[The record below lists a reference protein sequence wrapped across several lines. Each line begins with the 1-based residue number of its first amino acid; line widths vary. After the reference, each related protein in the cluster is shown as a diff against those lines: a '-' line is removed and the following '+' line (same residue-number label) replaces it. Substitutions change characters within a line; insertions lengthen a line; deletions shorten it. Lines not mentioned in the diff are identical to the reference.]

1 MALVSKVF
9 DSITDPSLRAVL
21 QEEAHSQVK
30 QVLKDTALYSRYA
43 LLPNAA
49 NTLERYAIPH
59 NPFSTKLHTHAAAK
73 ALENDLYRTAS
84 YLLPKERVSF
94 LFMKP
99 SKMQYFRRRGDTDTF
114 INADMVA
121 KDLARYPLDTIYPHL
136 PEITTKMAFIG
147 DSLHYFQP
155 EVLEHI
161 FTSSPQLETLLATIV
176 LPPEAT
182 LKLKS
187 LYPEI
192 YTLHYMP
199 QKFLYKPGGLSGG
212 EYEHDYKDLAWLKI
226 GHVTTSSM
234 CLTVDRVESKAA
246 NHLLLIRRGR
256 LKLSCYRSYDT
267 PEPLVV
273 VPKIFLPPK
282 YNAQKPITKTKANSW
297 ILYVKSAG
305 EPKIRDV
312 WAKLR
317 QTIANSELNQYEP
330 AELLLLTNY
339 FYVLGKL
346 DSITSFETLLG
357 DNILKR
363 LFRPAI
369 AKIQEIKHWVTGPT
383 AFMQLYKALQLVDVD
398 FTFEVTRS
406 WETELKAQPEPEL
419 PKDAIDALVE
429 SLIGINYADT
439 PVADTESSHQQER
452 RPQPHPTLPQPLQ
465 QTKCPE
471 DAEEPTPPTHEA
483 SETKEMP
490 KDHKQHPQPTPEAG
504 QEASSPEPTTNQ
516 EQEPSTSH
524 DLPWKAWLKLLRGL
538 GFQGDLEQSDIEGDL
553 IYPVKHIRQLPVE
566 EFNGPITATLR
577 KMNRMPCRYS
587 PDIERAAAFARDVMS
602 NKTGA
607 ILPKQSHEW
616 KTTLK
621 RKCKL
626 APRQT
631 LISVIHG
638 AGGSGKSRAL
648 QEYMRN
654 NRDDPI
660 VTILPT
666 NELRA
671 DWKAKLPA
679 HDPDMFMTFE
689 NALLIPKG
697 NVVIMDDYTKLP
709 RGYIE
714 AYVQNSPML
723 DLLILTGDPRQ
734 SEHFESVEGNT
745 INDLSPSPVV
755 FSAYSR
761 YYINATH
768 RNNQDLANALGV
780 YSEKKGKTRVSVSN
794 HIEDGRHTLVPSQI
808 KQRNYVSMGR
818 KTSTYAGCQGITAS
832 RVQIIVDNDTAK
844 CSHQVL
850 YTAFSRAAD
859 EIHFCNTMTDEKQF
873 WAKVKC
879 TPYLQAILNLT
890 KEHSLPDPKPEPDEP
905 LEPKAP
911 LTHIAVENVLP
922 LVEEITE
929 PLPEKHEREIYSES
943 TGHSNCI
950 QTENEFIQA
959 FQHQQAKDETLF
971 WATIEKRIVTSTP
984 EANWT
989 EFKTKRPLG
998 DILWLAYKEAMCL
1011 PAEPIKFDPELWWKC
1026 ADEVQNK
1033 YLQKPLHMIKNGIL
1047 RQSPDF
1053 GERHI
1058 ALFLKSQWV
1067 KKNEK
1072 IGTINVKAGQTI
1084 AAFYQSTVMIFGTMA
1099 RYMRR
1104 VREKF
1109 CPKNVLINC
1118 EIDQPT
1124 ASKWVDTHWKFDKL
1138 AYTNDFEA
1146 YDQSQDGAMLQFEV
1160 MKARHH
1166 DLPADLIESYIEL
1179 KLNAKIFLGT
1189 LGIMRLTGEGPTF
1202 DANTECNIA
1211 YTHARFHIPKGTA
1224 QLYAGDDCALNCEP
1238 IERESFKPLAGQFTL
1253 KSKPVTIKQGKGS
1266 WPEFCGNIITPYGY
1280 LKHPRKTWAALHKA
1294 KLQGKDELKKTAT
1307 AYALDVLPTYE
1318 LGDAIH
1324 DIFTDNELTFHYQ
1337 TIRTLHTD
1345 AHTQVFANHDA
1356 IFGEEGLFSS

>member
-1 MALVSKVF
+1 MALVAKVF

-21 QEEAHSQVK
+21 QEEAHTQVK
-30 QVLKDTALYSRYA
+30 QTLKDTALYSRYA
-43 LLPNAA
+43 LLPAAA

-73 ALENDLYRTAS
+73 ALENDLYKTAS
-84 YLLPKERVSF
+84 YLLPKERVTF

-99 SKMQYFRRRGDTDTF
+99 SKMQYFRRRGDSDTF
-114 INADMVA
+114 VNADLVA

-136 PEITTKMAFIG
+136 PEIQTKMAFIG

-161 FTSSPQLETLLATIV
+161 FASSPKLETLLATIV

-182 LKLKS
+182 RRLKS

-199 QKFLYKPGGLSGG
+199 DKFLYKPGGLSGG
-212 EYEHDYKDLAWLKI
+212 EYEHDYKDLAWLHI
-226 GHVTTSSM
+226 GHVSTPTM

-256 LKLSCYRSYDT
+256 LKLNMYRSYDT
-267 PEPLVV
+267 PEPMVV
-273 VPKIFLPPK
+273 VPRVFLPPK
-282 YNAQKPITKTKANSW
+282 YNAQKPISKTKANSW

-317 QTIANSELNQYEP
+317 QTISNAELNQYEP

-339 FYVLGKL
+339 FYILGKL
-346 DSITSFETLLG
+346 DSITSFDTLLS

-369 AKIQEIKHWVTGPT
+369 AKLQELKHWITGPT
-383 AFMQLYKALQLVDVD
+383 AFMQLYKALQLIDVD
-398 FTFEVTRS
+398 FTFEVTKNWNERKP
-406 WETELKAQPEPEL
+406 EEKEPEL
-419 PKDAIDALVE
+419 PKDAIDSLIE
-429 SLIGINYADT
+429 SLVGISYADSPTEDAHGPQVKPT
-439 PVADTESSHQQER
+439 PQQE
-452 RPQPHPTLPQPLQ
+452 TNELPKPLRQ
-465 QTKCPE
+465 LVHLE
-471 DAEEPTPPTHEA
+471 DAETATQDLTDQARGLTTP
-483 SETKEMP
+483 
-490 KDHKQHPQPTPEAG
+490 
-504 QEASSPEPTTNQ
+504 QEADQEVKSPETTGSEVAAPEKAEAKESAQ
-516 EQEPSTSH
+516 ETSRP
-524 DLPWKAWLKLLRGL
+524 LPWKAWLKLLQGL
-538 GFQGDLEQSDIEGDL
+538 GFQGDQEQLDTENDL
-553 IYPVKHIRQLPVE
+553 IYPIKHIRQLPVE
-566 EFNGPITATLR
+566 EFKGPINQTLR
-577 KMNRMPCRYS
+577 KMNRLPCKYL

-626 APRQT
+626 SPRST
-631 LISVIHG
+631 LLSVIHG

-648 QEYMRN
+648 QDYMKTN
-654 NRDDPI
+654 PEDPI
-660 VTILPT
+660 VTVLPT

-689 NALLIPKG
+689 NALLVPKG

-714 AYVQNSPML
+714 AYVQNAPML

-734 SEHFESVEGNT
+734 SEHFESNEGNT
-745 INDLSPSPVV
+745 INDLSPSPMV

-768 RNNQDLANALGV
+768 RNNKDLANALGV
-780 YSEKKGKTRVSVSN
+780 YSEKQGKTRVTVSN

-818 KTSTYAGCQGITAS
+818 KTSTYAGCQGITAP

-844 CSHQVL
+844 CSNQVL

-890 KEHSLPDPKPEPDEP
+890 KEHSLPEPKPESDEP
-905 LEPKAP
+905 IEPKAP
-911 LTHIAVENVLP
+911 ITHIAVENVVP

-929 PLPEKHEREIYSES
+929 PLPEKHEREIFSES

-984 EANWT
+984 DANWT

-998 DILWLAYKEAMCL
+998 DILWLAYKEAMGL
-1011 PAEPIKFDPELWWKC
+1011 PAEPIKFDPDLWWKC

-1072 IGTINVKAGQTI
+1072 IGRVEVKAGQTI
-1084 AAFYQSTVMIFGTMA
+1084 AAFYQSTVMLFGTMA

-1104 VREKF
+1104 VRERF
-1109 CPKNVLINC
+1109 CPKNILINC

-1124 ASKWVDTHWKFDKL
+1124 ASKWVDSHWKFNTL

-1280 LKHPRKTWAALHKA
+1280 LKHPRKTWAALHKS

-1307 AYALDVLPTYE
+1307 AYALDILPTYE

-1337 TIRTLHTD
+1337 TVRTLITD
-1345 AHTQVFANHDA
+1345 AHTKVFANHDS